1 MKYIAFTLLALAVGC
16 SAFDPDKELAKI
28 GITRPES
35 RNFFM
40 AVSALTA
47 ACKES
52 DLTSVQAC
60 KIYMAQ
66 NKSIPDMERFA
77 KNAFWNP
84 DSLTSS
90 ERTIFDNIT
99 LVGAAYRQYIEAKRS
114 DEDRQR
120 LWNSFAA
127 GAAVGTLF
135 SRPTPP
141 PQLNCTLYGSG
152 NYQSGQ
158 CQ

>member
-1 MKYIAFTLLALAVGC
+1 
-16 SAFDPDKELAKI
+16 
-28 GITRPES
+28 
-35 RNFFM
+35 M

-60 KIYMAQ
+60 QIYMAQ

-135 SRPTPP
+135 SLPTPP